1 MESKLAALND
11 SLVDFTEPSEE
22 LLSLR
27 ERVSQLEVENAAAT
41 TMLAEVQNEL
51 NSSNANI
58 LNAPPPPSWELD
70 TRLHEM
76 EVALAEANRAA
87 QLSLAQVT
95 HTMVKLQ
102 QQASGD
108 LPTHSISCEFKVQKD
123 VGENQFIVLVGTWCD
138 WDVQGGEYMS
148 RLKDGSWQASLP
160 LFSDEAYEYK
170 YCICELTSK
179 GARVPIEWQIGHNHC
194 FGFDSTLITTQKMLP
209 KAQIRDKWLAD
220 PAHNPIIIYG
230 PNGEKYETGSTKLL
244 ANMSHN
250 IAEQGIEN
258 ARLNIEQLST
268 MVNKTL
274 SMVRSQSRVLSD
286 NFRSE
291 TK

>member
-1 MESKLAALND
+1 M
-11 SLVDFTEPSEE
+11 
-22 LLSLR
+22 
-27 ERVSQLEVENAAAT
+27 
-41 TMLAEVQNEL
+41 QNEL

-170 YCICELTSK
+170 Y
-179 GARVPIEWQIGHNHC
+179 
-194 FGFDSTLITTQKMLP
+194 
-209 KAQIRDKWLAD
+209 
-220 PAHNPIIIYG
+220 
-230 PNGEKYETGSTKLL
+230 
-244 ANMSHN
+244 
-250 IAEQGIEN
+250 
-258 ARLNIEQLST
+258 
-268 MVNKTL
+268 
-274 SMVRSQSRVLSD
+274 
-286 NFRSE
+286 
-291 TK
+291 